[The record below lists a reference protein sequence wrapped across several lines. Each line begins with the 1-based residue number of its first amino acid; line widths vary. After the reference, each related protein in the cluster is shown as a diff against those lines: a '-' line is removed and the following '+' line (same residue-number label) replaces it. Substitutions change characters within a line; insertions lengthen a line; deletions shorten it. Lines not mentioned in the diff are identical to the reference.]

1 MDLFKHLK
9 NATLITSP
17 SNLFYF
23 TSYKNADAKLL
34 YNSEAYY
41 FTDARY
47 FEDVKLLN
55 LNIKVMDIKDFYS
68 FIESNNF
75 NSILVED
82 SLPYFEVKRLYD
94 LNIQNF
100 TSITE
105 QIDNLRSVKS
115 NEEIK
120 NIKAAQAIT
129 DKTFTDVLGE
139 IREDMTE
146 KELSS
151 ILSSLLY
158 KNGAESLAFD
168 NIVAFGK
175 NTSKPHAIPSN
186 KKLKKGM
193 PITLDFGAKYNN
205 YCSDMTRTV
214 FFGKPKDEIINTYN
228 IVLEAQKIA
237 IENVKVGMT
246 GIECDSLARAY
257 FEKLGLGK
265 YFLHSLGH
273 SLGIDI
279 HEPPRFSSKCN
290 DIMKENMVMSV
301 EPGLYFENNYGIRIE
316 NLIYFDKSGATD
328 LTKSE
333 KNIIIV

>member
-115 NEEIK
+115 NEE
-120 NIKAAQAIT
+120 
-129 DKTFTDVLGE
+129 
-139 IREDMTE
+139 
-146 KELSS
+146 
-151 ILSSLLY
+151 
-158 KNGAESLAFD
+158 
-168 NIVAFGK
+168 
-175 NTSKPHAIPSN
+175 
-186 KKLKKGM
+186 
-193 PITLDFGAKYNN
+193 
-205 YCSDMTRTV
+205 
-214 FFGKPKDEIINTYN
+214 
-228 IVLEAQKIA
+228 KI
-237 IENVKVGMT
+237 
-246 GIECDSLARAY
+246 
-257 FEKLGLGK
+257 
-265 YFLHSLGH
+265 
-273 SLGIDI
+273 
-279 HEPPRFSSKCN
+279 
-290 DIMKENMVMSV
+290 
-301 EPGLYFENNYGIRIE
+301 
-316 NLIYFDKSGATD
+316 
-328 LTKSE
+328 
-333 KNIIIV
+333 